1 MEDTMTDPPLQ
12 SYLRFIAIDIH
23 KHYLM
28 IGGIDAHKR
37 VVLQPRRVE
46 LTRWPQWAQTN
57 LLSTDAVVIEA
68 TTNVWAIYDLL
79 APLVGR
85 AVVVHPAKVKLIA
98 ASRVKTDK
106 VDVLSLAHLLRADL
120 LPEVWVPPQH
130 VRDLRALL
138 SHRRRLVSLQ
148 TTAKNRLQSV
158 LHRLNLRA
166 PEGDAFAHKHR
177 AWWAELTLSATERL
191 RVDQD
196 VATLDHVAVQIAA
209 IDVEL
214 RTLSTSEP
222 WAEQVPYL
230 IQVPGIA
237 LLSAMTILGAVGDIT
252 RFATAK
258 KLVGYAGLGA
268 GVHESGKTHRDK
280 GITKQGRRELR
291 YVMIEAA
298 RAASQSHWY
307 WKREFAQLERR
318 IGEAKA
324 IVAIARK
331 LLIVVWHVLLAKSA
345 DRRADDEQVAFKL
358 MVWSWKLT
366 DQQRGGLTTR
376 QFIRAHLIRLGL
388 GKDLR
393 HITRGGIKRGVATI
407 EEVLELRPELRGPPG
422 EEALEEMN

>member
-1 MEDTMTDPPLQ
+1 MTDPPLQ
-12 SYLRFIAIDIH
+12 SWLRFIAIDIH

-28 IGGIDAHKR
+28 IGAIDAHKH
-37 VVLQPRRVE
+37 VVLPPRRVE
-46 LTRWPQWAQTN
+46 LSRWPQWAHAI
-57 LLSTDAVVIEA
+57 LLPTDAVVIEA
-68 TTNVWAIYDLL
+68 TTNAWAIYDRL

-158 LHRLNLRA
+158 LHRLNLR
-166 PEGDAFAHKHR
+166 PPDGDAFANKQR
-177 AWWAELTLSATERL
+177 AWWAELDLSPTERL

-196 VATLDHVAVQIAA
+196 VATLDHVVVQIAA
-209 IDVEL
+209 VDAEL
-214 RTLSTSEP
+214 RRLSTSER
-222 WAEQVPYL
+222 WAAQVPYL
-230 IQVPGIA
+230 VQLPGIA

-252 RFATAK
+252 RFPTAK
-258 KLVGYAGLGA
+258 QLVGYAGLGA
-268 GVHESGKTHRDK
+268 GVHDSGKTHRDK
-280 GITKQGRRELR
+280 AITKQGRRELR

-298 RAASQSHWY
+298 RAAVQSHPY
-307 WKREFAQLERR
+307 WKGEFAQLERR
-318 IGEAKA
+318 IGESKA

-331 LLIVVWHVLLAKSA
+331 LLIVVWHVLMARSA
-345 DRRADDEQVAFKL
+345 DRRADAEQVAFKL
-358 MVWSWKLT
+358 MVWAWKLT
-366 DQQRGGLTTR
+366 DEQRDGLSSR

-388 GKDLR
+388 GAELT
-393 HITRGGIKRGVATI
+393 HITRGGTKRPLATI
-407 EEVLELRPELRGPPG
+407 EEVLALRPELRSPPDTP
-422 EEALEEMN
+422 

>member
-1 MEDTMTDPPLQ
+1 MTDPPLQ
-12 SYLRFIAIDIH
+12 SWLRFIAIDIH

-28 IGGIDAHKR
+28 IGAIDAAKQ
-37 VVLQPRRVE
+37 VVLPPRRVE
-46 LTRWPQWAQTN
+46 LARWPKWAHAN

-68 TTNVWAIYDLL
+68 TTNAWAIYDLL

-98 ASRVKTDK
+98 AARVKTDK
-106 VDVLSLAHLLRADL
+106 IDVLSLAHLLRADL

-158 LHRLNLRA
+158 LHRLNLR
-166 PEGDAFAHKHR
+166 PPDGDAFAHKQR
-177 AWWAELTLSATERL
+177 AWWAELDLSPTERL
-191 RVDQD
+191 RVNQD
-196 VATLDHVAVQIAA
+196 VATLAHVVAQIAA
-209 IDVEL
+209 VDAEL
-214 RTLSTSEP
+214 RCLSTSEL

-230 IQVPGIA
+230 VQLPGIA

-268 GVHESGKTHRDK
+268 GVHDSGKTHRDK
-280 GITKQGRRELR
+280 AITKQGRRELR

-298 RAASQSHWY
+298 RAAVQSHPY
-307 WKREFAQLERR
+307 WKDEFAQLERR
-318 IGEAKA
+318 IGDAKA

-331 LLIVVWHVLLAKSA
+331 LLMVVWHVLLAKSA
-345 DRRADDEQVAFKL
+345 DRRADAEQVAFKL
-358 MVWSWKLT
+358 MVWSWKLS
-366 DQQRGGLTTR
+366 DEQRGGLSSR
-376 QFIRAHLIRLGL
+376 QFIRAQLMRLGL
-388 GKDLR
+388 GEELT
-393 HITRGGIKRGVATI
+393 HITRGGTRRPLATI
-407 EEVLELRPELRGPPG
+407 EEVLALRPELRGPPDTT
-422 EEALEEMN
+422 

>member
-1 MEDTMTDPPLQ
+1 MTDPPLQ
-12 SYLRFIAIDIH
+12 SWLRFIAIDIH

-28 IGGIDAHKR
+28 IGAIDAAKQ
-37 VVLQPRRVE
+37 VVLPPRRVE
-46 LTRWPQWAQTN
+46 LARWPKWAHAN

-68 TTNVWAIYDLL
+68 TTNAWAIYDLL

-98 ASRVKTDK
+98 AARVKTDK
-106 VDVLSLAHLLRADL
+106 IDVLSLAHLLRADL

-158 LHRLNLRA
+158 LHRLNLR
-166 PEGDAFAHKHR
+166 PPDGDAFAHKQR
-177 AWWAELTLSATERL
+177 AWWAELDLSPTERL
-191 RVDQD
+191 RVNQD
-196 VATLDHVAVQIAA
+196 VATLAHVVAQIAA
-209 IDVEL
+209 VDAEL
-214 RTLSTSEP
+214 RCLSTSEL

-230 IQVPGIA
+230 VQLPGIA

-268 GVHESGKTHRDK
+268 GVHDSGKTHRDK
-280 GITKQGRRELR
+280 AITKQGRRELR

-298 RAASQSHWY
+298 RAAVQSHPY
-307 WKREFAQLERR
+307 WKDEFAQLERR
-318 IGEAKA
+318 IGDAKA

-331 LLIVVWHVLLAKSA
+331 LLMVVWHVLLAKSA
-345 DRRADDEQVAFKL
+345 DRRADAEQVAFKL
-358 MVWSWKLT
+358 MVWSWKLS
-366 DQQRGGLTTR
+366 DEQRGGLSSR
-376 QFIRAHLIRLGL
+376 QFIRAQLMRLGL
-388 GKDLR
+388 GEELT
-393 HITRGGIKRGVATI
+393 HITRGGTRRPLATI
-407 EEVLELRPELRGPPG
+407 EEVLALRPELRGPPDT
-422 EEALEEMN
+422 A

>member
-1 MEDTMTDPPLQ
+1 MTDPPLQ
-12 SYLRFIAIDIH
+12 SWLRFIAIDIH

-28 IGGIDAHKR
+28 IGAIDAAKQ
-37 VVLQPRRVE
+37 VVLPPRRVE
-46 LTRWPQWAQTN
+46 LARWPKWAHAN

-68 TTNVWAIYDLL
+68 TTNAWAIYDLL

-98 ASRVKTDK
+98 AARVKTDK
-106 VDVLSLAHLLRADL
+106 IDVLSLAHLLRADL

-158 LHRLNLRA
+158 LHRLNLR
-166 PEGDAFAHKHR
+166 PPDGDAFAHKQR
-177 AWWAELTLSATERL
+177 AWWAELDLSPTERL
-191 RVDQD
+191 RVNQD
-196 VATLDHVAVQIAA
+196 VATLAHVVAQIAA
-209 IDVEL
+209 VDAEL
-214 RTLSTSEP
+214 RCLSTSEL

-230 IQVPGIA
+230 VQLPGIA

-268 GVHESGKTHRDK
+268 GVHDSGKTHRDK
-280 GITKQGRRELR
+280 AITKQGRRELR

-298 RAASQSHWY
+298 RAAVQSHPY
-307 WKREFAQLERR
+307 WKDEFAQLERR
-318 IGEAKA
+318 IGDAKA

-331 LLIVVWHVLLAKSA
+331 LLMAVWHVLLAKSA
-345 DRRADDEQVAFKL
+345 DRRADAEQVAFKL
-358 MVWSWKLT
+358 MVWSWKLS
-366 DQQRGGLTTR
+366 DEQRGGLSSR

-388 GKDLR
+388 GAELT
-393 HITRGGIKRGVATI
+393 HITRGGTRRPLATI
-407 EEVLELRPELRGPPG
+407 EEVLALRPELRGPPDT
-422 EEALEEMN
+422 M